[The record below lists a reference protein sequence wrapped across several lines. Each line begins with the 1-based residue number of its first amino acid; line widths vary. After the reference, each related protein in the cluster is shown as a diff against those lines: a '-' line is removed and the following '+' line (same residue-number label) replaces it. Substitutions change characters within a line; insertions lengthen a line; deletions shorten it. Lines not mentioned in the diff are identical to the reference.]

1 MTSADDDAVVADE
14 SDDSVLDAVD
24 ADDADEADDA
34 VVADEAEDAVVDRP
48 VAAEPALQPSR
59 LGLSLGIAAVVLVL
73 DQWSKRWALNALRDG
88 RSRHVFWIFDW
99 NLTFNSGMAF
109 SRAQGIGQYI
119 GAVALV
125 VIVVMLLS
133 LRRSG
138 GLASSIAVGLVV
150 GGAIGNITDR
160 LFRGPGWLKGSV
172 IDFIDPRIWPIFN
185 VADMG
190 VTIGGVLL
198 VLAAMMQSRAER

>member
-1 MTSADDDAVVADE
+1 
-14 SDDSVLDAVD
+14 
-24 ADDADEADDA
+24 
-34 VVADEAEDAVVDRP
+34 
-48 VAAEPALQPSR
+48 
-59 LGLSLGIAAVVLVL
+59 
-73 DQWSKRWALNALRDG
+73 
-88 RSRHVFWIFDW
+88 VFWIIDW

-109 SRAQGIGQYI
+109 SRAQGVGPYI
-119 GAVALV
+119 GAVALI

-150 GGAIGNITDR
+150 GGAIGNIADR

-172 IDFIDPRIWPIFN
+172 IDFIDPRVWPIFN

-190 VTIGGVLL
+190 VTIGGALL
-198 VLAAMMQSRAER
+198 VVAALMQSRAAG

>member
-1 MTSADDDAVVADE
+1 MTSADDADE
-14 SDDSVLDAVD
+14 TLVAGEPSPDVTPVSAPETI
-24 ADDADEADDA
+24 EAPGGDGT
-34 VVADEAEDAVVDRP
+34 
-48 VAAEPALQPSR
+48 PAQPSR
-59 LGLSLGIAAVVLVL
+59 LTLSLAVAAIVLVL
-73 DQWSKRWALNALRDG
+73 DQWSKRWALNALDDG
-88 RSRHVFWIFDW
+88 RAHHVIWTVDW

-109 SRAQGIGQYI
+109 SRAQGIGPYI
-119 GAVALV
+119 GAVALI

-138 GLASSIAVGLVV
+138 GLVSAIAVGLVV
-150 GGAIGNITDR
+150 GGAVGNIADR

-172 IDFIDPRIWPIFN
+172 IDFIDLRVWPIFN

-198 VLAAMMQSRAER
+198 VLAAIGRSRAAG

>member
-1 MTSADDDAVVADE
+1 MTSADDADE
-14 SDDSVLDAVD
+14 TLVAGEPSPDVTPVSAPETIEAPG
-24 ADDADEADDA
+24 ADGT
-34 VVADEAEDAVVDRP
+34 
-48 VAAEPALQPSR
+48 PAQPSR
-59 LGLSLGIAAVVLVL
+59 LTLSLAVAAIVLVL
-73 DQWSKRWALNALRDG
+73 DQWSKRWALNALDDG
-88 RSRHVFWIFDW
+88 GAHHVIWTVDW

-109 SRAQGIGQYI
+109 SRAQGIGPYI
-119 GAVALV
+119 GAVALI

-138 GLASSIAVGLVV
+138 GLVSAIAVGLVV
-150 GGAIGNITDR
+150 GGAVGNIADR

-172 IDFIDPRIWPIFN
+172 IDFIDLRVWPIFN

-198 VLAAMMQSRAER
+198 VLAAIGRSRAAG

>member
-1 MTSADDDAVVADE
+1 MTAADDDAVVADE
-14 SDDSVLDAVD
+14 VGISDVEDVASESEPTTTESSVT
-24 ADDADEADDA
+24 
-34 VVADEAEDAVVDRP
+34 
-48 VAAEPALQPSR
+48 PAQPSR
-59 LGLSLGIAAVVLVL
+59 LKLSLAIAAVVIVL

-88 RSRHVFWIFDW
+88 RSRHVFWIIDW

-109 SRAQGIGQYI
+109 SRAQGVGPYI
-119 GAVALV
+119 GAVALI

-150 GGAIGNITDR
+150 GGAIGNIADR

-172 IDFIDPRIWPIFN
+172 IDFIDPRVWPIFN

-190 VTIGGVLL
+190 VTIGGALL
-198 VLAAMMQSRAER
+198 VVAALMQSRVAR

>member
-1 MTSADDDAVVADE
+1 MTAADDDAVVADE
-14 SDDSVLDAVD
+14 AGNGDVEDVAPESAPPTIESSVT
-24 ADDADEADDA
+24 
-34 VVADEAEDAVVDRP
+34 VA
-48 VAAEPALQPSR
+48 QPSR
-59 LGLSLGIAAVVLVL
+59 LTLSLAIAAVVLVL

-88 RSRHVFWIFDW
+88 RSRHVFWIIDW

-109 SRAQGIGQYI
+109 SRAQGIGPYI
-119 GAVALV
+119 GAVALI

-138 GLASSIAVGLVV
+138 GLASSVAVGLVV
-150 GGAIGNITDR
+150 GGAIGNIADR

-198 VLAAMMQSRAER
+198 VLAAMAQSRATR